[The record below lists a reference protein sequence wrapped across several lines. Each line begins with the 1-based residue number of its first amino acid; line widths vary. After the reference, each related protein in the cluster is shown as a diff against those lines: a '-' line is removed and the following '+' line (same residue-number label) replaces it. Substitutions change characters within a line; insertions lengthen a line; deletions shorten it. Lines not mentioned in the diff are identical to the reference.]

1 MEEQQASTPDGFEDD
16 LDYEEDDPDLV
27 SFSLESRLTMEMEA
41 LRERIN
47 NLEDQQLEIE
57 DVNGRINNIEQ
68 HQFQTD
74 GHFTKAVSVLLEL
87 NKRSA
92 QRSNLQET
100 SIQCLQNITGNLV
113 QQALEQNWL
122 IQQLQQQLQDQ
133 QRFLARAFYTADA
146 QLTPQQI
153 PRVPPPPL
161 YGNRYEDRHDRRDLR
176 SRDQN
181 RGRGRDRDD
190 GYLDPALRGQHGRPD
205 RSRSRDRD
213 RSRGRN

>member
-1 MEEQQASTPDGFEDD
+1 MEEQQASTPDDFEDD
-16 LDYEEDDPDLV
+16 RDYEEFDPDLV
-27 SFSLESRLTMEMEA
+27 VFSLESRLTMEMDA

-47 NLEDQQLEIE
+47 RLDDQQLEIE

-68 HQFQTD
+68 HQLQTD
-74 GHFTKAVSVLLEL
+74 RNFTKAISVLLEL

-92 QRSNLQET
+92 QRSNIQET
-100 SIQCLQNITGNLV
+100 GIQCLQNMTGSLV
-113 QQALEQNWL
+113 QQALGQNWL
-122 IQQLQQQLQDQ
+122 IQQLQQQLHEQ

-181 RGRGRDRDD
+181 RGRGRDRGD
-190 GYLDPALRGQHGRPD
+190 GYLDPAIRGHHGRPD